1 MKDTKE
7 KPKKDVLGIISIIN
21 AIALIGFAVSGVSD
35 GFLFVSVAIFIFLDY
50 IAMPYRKEKEEDMKN
65 KNILRKAILKSL
77 VSLIFLIALFR
88 ILVGYNYNLKYT
100 YYIAILC
107 LFLIFL
113 HGSYESISRRY
124 KEDKEE
130 GKKRYNIKFIY
141 IIFVNVVIAIAF
153 PLIIFG
159 LFSIDKESVVISK
172 LVEPQAISM
181 TRITEDYYKKMRD
194 FDFSY
199 NSEKISIDSPEAIKK
214 IVKDIQ
220 GKKVENISGVDLIN
234 YERMSYDY
242 RDRYQ
247 LQFDYGEY
255 GKIQGL
261 EEGYIY
267 FITIT
272 SNEKVFIEQINL
284 DEDYKLFSNNHML
297 YYPVELSK
305 ETMDI
310 INTYKKDL
318 ERD

>member
-1 MKDTKE
+1 
-7 KPKKDVLGIISIIN
+7 
-21 AIALIGFAVSGVSD
+21 
-35 GFLFVSVAIFIFLDY
+35 
-50 IAMPYRKEKEEDMKN
+50 
-65 KNILRKAILKSL
+65 
-77 VSLIFLIALFR
+77 
-88 ILVGYNYNLKYT
+88 
-100 YYIAILC
+100 
-107 LFLIFL
+107 
-113 HGSYESISRRY
+113 
-124 KEDKEE
+124 
-130 GKKRYNIKFIY
+130 
-141 IIFVNVVIAIAF
+141 
-153 PLIIFG
+153 
-159 LFSIDKESVVISK
+159 
-172 LVEPQAISM
+172 
-181 TRITEDYYKKMRD
+181 
-194 FDFSY
+194 
-199 NSEKISIDSPEAIKK
+199 
-214 IVKDIQ
+214 
-220 GKKVENISGVDLIN
+220 
-234 YERMSYDY
+234 MSYDY